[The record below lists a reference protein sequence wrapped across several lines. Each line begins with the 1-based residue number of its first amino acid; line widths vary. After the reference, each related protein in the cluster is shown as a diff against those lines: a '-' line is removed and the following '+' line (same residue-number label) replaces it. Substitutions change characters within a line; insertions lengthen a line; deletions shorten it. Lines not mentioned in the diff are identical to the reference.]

1 MTRRAAKPSSG
12 LEVELKFELSRSL
25 ARDLSRAAPFKDMW
39 VEPARKKTLRATY
52 FDTPGL
58 DLSGRALSLR
68 VRKESRQFV
77 QCFKAKPGASAS
89 DAFARLEWEWPVPGP
104 DLDVSLLFGDPAVKK
119 LLKGLKIDDLS
130 PLFSTHIKRQTRLM
144 TTPGGAAVRCDLD
157 RGHIMS
163 GEREVPVFEL
173 ELELIT
179 GDVRDV
185 LDMGRLL
192 TASVPTRLSSRTK
205 AKRGRDLACGLIGVW
220 QKAQPVVLDHT
231 ATAHDVLCA
240 SVTQGLGH
248 LIANED
254 CVLSRSHVEGVHQM
268 RVAMRRMRAVITAY
282 KKYLPSGCFEDLSR
296 DLKAAGN
303 VLGPA
308 RDLDVFLGEIL
319 YAVEGGFDD
328 HPALNVLR
336 AKAEHRRDKAYEQVI
351 KYIHSAPYAR
361 LLMDVL
367 YWVHTEPWVPGV
379 LNPLGIPGAQA
390 AEAVL
395 SRHHKRLL
403 KLGKNITT
411 MPALQR
417 HQLRIALKKA
427 RYAAEFFAP
436 LYAHNQ
442 SKSYLRR
449 LRALQDGLGHL
460 NDLATAQT
468 LMADLSHGTRGKTAH
483 ALNHAAG
490 LVEGWYTHAQHTR
503 EDDLKTAW
511 TAFAGANVFW

>member
-1 MTRRAAKPSSG
+1 MTRSTANSSSG
-12 LEVELKFELSRSL
+12 LEVELKFELTRSL
-25 ARDLSRAAPFKDMW
+25 ARDLSRAAPFKDLW
-39 VEPARKKTLRATY
+39 VEPARKKTLRAIY
-52 FDTPGL
+52 YDTPEL
-58 DLSGRALSLR
+58 DLSGRALCLR

-77 QCFKAKPGASAS
+77 QCFKAKPDAPGS
-89 DAFARLEWEWPVPGP
+89 DAFTRLEWEWPVPGP
-104 DLDVSLLFGDPAVKK
+104 DLDVSLLLHDPAIKK
-119 LLKGLKIDDLS
+119 LLKGVKVDLLA
-130 PLFSTHIKRQTRLM
+130 PLFSTNIKRQTRLM
-144 TTPGGAAVRCDLD
+144 TTPGGANVRCDLD

-163 GEREVPVFEL
+163 GEREVPVIEL

-179 GDVRDV
+179 GDARDV

-192 TASVPTRLSSRTK
+192 TESVSTRLSSRTK
-205 AKRGRDLACGLIGVW
+205 AKRGRDLACGLIGDW
-220 QKAQPVVLDHT
+220 QKAQPVVLQHS

-254 CVLSRSHVEGVHQM
+254 CVLARSHVEGVHQM
-268 RVAMRRMRAVITAY
+268 RVAMRRMRAMITAY
-282 KKYLPSGCFEDLSR
+282 KKILPGGCFEDLSR

-319 YAVEGGFDD
+319 CAVEGGFDD
-328 HPALNVLR
+328 HPALKVLR
-336 AKAEHRRDKAYEQVI
+336 ARAEHRRDKAYDQVI
-351 KYIHSAPYAR
+351 HYIQSAPYAR

-367 YWVHTEPWVPGV
+367 YWVHAQPWVTGV

-411 MPALQR
+411 MPADQR

-436 LYAHNQ
+436 LYDQNQ
-442 SKSYLRR
+442 SKPYLRR

-468 LMADLSHGTRGKTAH
+468 LMTDLSHGTRGKTAH
-483 ALNHAAG
+483 ALSRAAG
-490 LVEGWYTHAQHTR
+490 LVEGWYTHAQQTR
-503 EDDLKTAW
+503 ENDLRAAW
-511 TAFAGANVFW
+511 AAFAGANVFW